1 MRGRDALLDHTL
13 SEAGAYPALAEL
25 HRIVLRLSQVHQSI
39 EPHKSKMAVGPILQ
53 KFVPSTNC
61 RKCGKPTCLAFAIDL
76 AKGKAQLE
84 DRPILVGI
92 ETL

>member
-1 MRGRDALLDHTL
+1 MSSWTIPSDP
-13 SEAGAYPALAEL
+13 GAYPELAVL
-25 HRIVLRLSQVHQSI
+25 HRIVLRLSQAHQSI

-53 KFVPSTNC
+53 KFVPRTNC
-61 RKCGKPTCLAFAIDL
+61 KECGKPTCLAFAIDL

-84 DRPILVGI
+84 DRPILAVI